1 MSAWSRE
8 ALEALD
14 QADPLAGFREQFL
27 LPGGLVYLDGNSL
40 GALPCRTMARLGH
53 AVEQEWGEG
62 LITSWLGADWIN
74 APRRVGDKIARLLG
88 AEPGEVVVADSTSV
102 NLFKA
107 MTAALSLRPERSV
120 ILSETGNFPTDL
132 YMMQGISAFSGGRV
146 RAEAVSGDAVLERLG
161 DDVAVLLLTQVHY
174 KTGAVRDMA
183 EVTRRAHEAGALVV
197 WDLSHSAGAIP
208 VDLNGAHADF
218 AVGCGYK
225 FLNGGPGAPAYIF
238 AARRHQAAC
247 LPVLSGWMG
256 HAAPFAFED
265 GYRAAEGIERF
276 LCGTP
281 PILSMT
287 ALECGVDLMAEADMA
302 AVRAKSL
309 QLGRVFTDLMDEH
322 CAGHGFTL
330 ESPREDARR
339 GSHVSYAHPEGYGI
353 MQALKER
360 GVIGDFRNPDVLRFG
375 LTPLYLRHVD
385 MLEAVLKIREVCE
398 TRAWDDPRWAVRAA
412 VT

>member
-14 QADPLAGFREQFL
+14 RADPLARFRDQFQL
-27 LPGGLVYLDGNSL
+27 REGLVYLDGNSL
-40 GALPCRTMARLGH
+40 GALPRRTMARLQQTV
-53 AVEQEWGEG
+53 AEEWGEG
-62 LITSWLGADWIN
+62 LITSWLGADWMA

-88 AEPGEVVVADSTSV
+88 ADPGEVIVADSTSI

-132 YMMQGISAFSGGRV
+132 YMMQGIAAFSGGRV
-146 RAEAVSGDAVLERLG
+146 RAEAVPGDRVLERLG

-208 VDLNGAHADF
+208 VDLNGAGADF

-238 AARRHQAAC
+238 AARRHQASAV
-247 LPVLSGWMG
+247 PVLSGWFG
-256 HAAPFAFED
+256 HAEPFAFED
-265 GYRAAEGIERF
+265 GYRPAAGIERF

-281 PILSMT
+281 PVLGLT

-309 QLGRVFTDLMDEH
+309 QLGRVFMDLMDAH
-322 CAGHGFTL
+322 CSELGFSLT
-330 ESPREDARR
+330 SPREDARR
-339 GSHVSYAHPEGYGI
+339 GSHVSYAHPQGYGI

-360 GVIGDFRNPDVLRFG
+360 GVIGDFRDPDVLRFG
-375 LTPLYLRHVD
+375 LTPLYLRHID
-385 MLEAVLKIREVCE
+385 MLEAVLRIREVCE

>member
-1 MSAWSRE
+1 MTCWSRE
-8 ALEALD
+8 DLEALD
-14 QADPLAGFREQFL
+14 AADPLARFRDAFHVREGL
-27 LPGGLVYLDGNSL
+27 LYLDGNSL
-40 GALPCRTMARLGH
+40 GALPRRTLARLQET
-53 AVEQEWGEG
+53 VSSEWGEG
-62 LITSWLGADWIN
+62 LITSWLGADWIT
-74 APRRVGDKIARLLG
+74 APRRIGDKIARLLG
-88 AEPGEVVVADSTSV
+88 AQPGEIVVADSTSI

-107 MTAALSLRPERSV
+107 LTAALSLRPGRPV

-132 YMMQGISAFSGGRV
+132 YMMQGIAAFSGGRV
-146 RAEAVSGDAVLERLG
+146 HPEAVPGEAVLDRLG
-161 DDVAVLLLTQVHY
+161 EDVAVLLLTQVHY

-208 VDLNGAHADF
+208 VDLNDAGADF

-225 FLNGGPGAPAYIF
+225 FLNGGPGAPAYLYV
-238 AARRHQAAC
+238 ARRHQAAAV
-247 LPVLSGWMG
+247 PVLSGWMG

-281 PILSMT
+281 PILSMA

-302 AVRAKSL
+302 ALRAKSL
-309 QLGRVFTDLMDEH
+309 QLGRVFMDLMDAH
-322 CAGHGFTL
+322 CARYGFTL
-330 ESPREDARR
+330 VSPREDARR
-339 GSHVSYAHPEGYGI
+339 GSHVSYAHEHGYAI

-360 GVIGDFRNPDVLRFG
+360 GVIGDFRDPDVLRFG
-375 LTPLYLRHVD
+375 LTPLYLRHAD
-385 MLEAVLKIREVCE
+385 MLDAVLTIRDACE

>member
-1 MSAWSRE
+1 MTVWSRE

-14 QADPLAGFREQFL
+14 RADPLGAFREEFQL
-27 LPGGLVYLDGNSL
+27 REGLVYLDGNSL
-40 GALPCRTMARLGH
+40 GALPRRTLARVQQT
-53 AVEQEWGEG
+53 AQEEWGEG
-62 LITSWLGADWIN
+62 LITSWLGADWMA

-88 AEPGEVVVADSTSV
+88 AELGEVIVSDSTSI

-107 MTAALSLRPERSV
+107 ITTALSLRPERSV

-132 YMMQGISAFSGGRV
+132 YMMEGIAGFSGGRV
-146 RAEAVSGDAVLERLG
+146 RAEAVPSEAVLPRLAE
-161 DDVAVLLLTQVHY
+161 DVAVLLLTQVHY

-208 VDLNGAHADF
+208 VDLNGAGADF

-238 AARRHQAAC
+238 AARRHQAAAM
-247 LPVLSGWMG
+247 PVLSGWMG
-256 HAAPFAFED
+256 HAEPFAFED
-265 GYRAAEGIERF
+265 GYRAAAGIERF

-281 PILSMT
+281 PILGMV
-287 ALECGVDLMAEADMA
+287 ALECGVDLMAEADMGA
-302 AVRAKSL
+302 LRAKSL
-309 QLGRVFTDLMDEH
+309 GLGRVFMDLMDEH
-322 CAGHGFTL
+322 CAGYGFTL
-330 ESPREDARR
+330 VSPREDARR
-339 GSHVSYAHPEGYGI
+339 GSHVSYAHPQGYGI

-360 GVIGDFRNPDVLRFG
+360 GVIGDFRDPDVLRFG

-385 MLEAVLKIREVCE
+385 MLAAVLTIREVCE
-398 TRAWDDPRWAVRAA
+398 TRAWDDPRWAVRAP

>member
-1 MSAWSRE
+1 MTMWDRA

-14 QADPLAGFREQFL
+14 LADPLAAFREQFQV
-27 LPGGLVYLDGNSL
+27 PEGLIYLDGNSL
-40 GALPCRTMARLGH
+40 GALPRRTMARLEQT
-53 AVEQEWGEG
+53 VVQEWGDG
-62 LITSWLGADWIN
+62 LITSWLGAEWIT

-88 AEPGEVVVADSTSV
+88 AEPGEVIVADSTSV

-107 MTAALSLRPERSV
+107 ITAALSLRPGRSV

-132 YMMQGISAFSGGRV
+132 YMMQGIAAFSGGRV
-146 RAEAVSGDAVLERLG
+146 RAEAVPGEAVLDRLGGDA
-161 DDVAVLLLTQVHY
+161 AVLLLTQVHY

-183 EVTRRAHEAGALVV
+183 EVTRRAHQAGALVV

-208 VDLNGAHADF
+208 VDLNGTDADF

-225 FLNGGPGAPAYIF
+225 FLGGGPGAPAYLF
-238 AARRHQAAC
+238 AARRHQADAM
-247 LPVLSGWMG
+247 PVLSGWMG

-281 PILSMT
+281 PILGMA
-287 ALECGVDLMAEADMA
+287 ALECGVDLLAEADMA
-302 AVRAKSL
+302 VIRAKSL
-309 QLGRVFTDLMDEH
+309 QLGRVFMDLMDAH
-322 CAGHGFTL
+322 CAAYGFTL
-330 ESPREDARR
+330 VSPREDAQR

-360 GVIGDFRNPDVLRFG
+360 GVIGDFRDPEVLRFG
-375 LTPLYLRHVD
+375 LTPLYLRQVD
-385 MLEAVLKIREVCE
+385 MLDAVLKIREVCE